1 MKRYTIHPIIAYIV
15 HLSGMEGAHINELEP
30 MQRKKTRRQFLDND
44 IF

>member
-1 MKRYTIHPIIAYIV
+1 MACIHPK
-15 HLSGMEGAHINELEP
+15 MEIKRNKVAHINELEP

>member
-1 MKRYTIHPIIAYIV
+1 MIYECYKFNIYECCIFVAY
-15 HLSGMEGAHINELEP
+15 INELEP